1 MTALGV
7 DVGGT
12 FTDAVLVSSDG
23 IATAKVLTTA
33 RQEEGVV
40 EAARLVLERAG
51 AAPGDVTHFVH
62 GSTVA
67 TNALLERRLAR
78 VALVT
83 TKGFRDLLFLGR
95 QARPSL
101 YRLHEAPT
109 PPVVERRFCV
119 EVDERMGPDGVV
131 RPLAEESVRRA
142 ARRLARGRV
151 EAVAVCL
158 LFAFL
163 DPAHEAR
170 AAAILREALPDAF
183 VVASHEVAAEV
194 REFERATTATVDAAL
209 GPPTGR
215 YLGRLRAATEE
226 AGLPEPHVMLSS
238 GGVGTLEQ
246 AAAHPAGM
254 LLSGPAGGAVAAR
267 IVAEAGRD
275 APALGFDMGGTSC
288 DTFFLAE
295 GGGESELTVNRVVAG
310 LPVHLPMV
318 DIHTVSAGGGSIA
331 WVDAGGAL
339 RVGPQS
345 AGADPGPACYGRGGE
360 APTVTDA
367 NLVLGR
373 LPAAAPIAGGL
384 RLDVDRA
391 RAALGRLGI
400 GSAEEAAEGVVTVAV
415 NALVQALR
423 VVSVE
428 RGHDPAGAALI
439 AFGGAGPL
447 HACELAEQLGATRVL
462 CLPASGVLSAVGLAA
477 AERRRDASR
486 SLLRP
491 LAEAGDLSAAVAE
504 LARARDGESVR
515 AAADLRYV
523 GQSFELLVPFD
534 QRSGGER
541 EARDRCDSLEA
552 AFHAEHERRYGHADP
567 DHPIELVTLRAAA
580 VRPGAE
586 VRLAATGEVERSRRT
601 IRVDGAEVDAE
612 VLSGSGLPPGTE
624 VAGPAVVEF
633 PETTCLVPPDWVGEA
648 DELGILRLEAR
659 A

>member
-1 MTALGV
+1 MSALGV

-12 FTDAVLVSSDG
+12 FTDAVLVTGDG
-23 IATAKVLTTA
+23 MVTAKVLTTE

-40 EAARLVLERAG
+40 AAAREALDRAG
-51 AAPGDVTHFVH
+51 LEPADVAHFVH

-67 TNALLERRLAR
+67 TNALLTRTLAR
-78 VALVT
+78 TALVT

-109 PPVVERRFCV
+109 PPVVERRRCV
-119 EVDERMGPDGVV
+119 EVDERMGPDGVI
-131 RPLAEESVRRA
+131 RALDEESVHRA
-142 ARRLARGRV
+142 ARRLERERA
-151 EAVAVCL
+151 EAVAICL

-170 AAAILREALPDAF
+170 VAEILRDALPDAF

-215 YLGRLRAATEE
+215 YLSRLQAAADD

-238 GGVGTLEQ
+238 GGVATLAQ
-246 AAAHPAGM
+246 AAAHPAAM

-267 IVAEAGRD
+267 IVSEP
-275 APALGFDMGGTSC
+275 PALGFDMGGTSC
-288 DTFFLAE
+288 DTFLLAE
-295 GGGESELTVNRVVAG
+295 GGGESELTVDRRVAG
-310 LPVHLPMV
+310 LPVRLPMV

-331 WVDAGGAL
+331 WVDSGGAL

-345 AGADPGPACYGRGGE
+345 AGADPGPACYGRGGTE
-360 APTVTDA
+360 PTVTDA

-373 LPAAAPIAGGL
+373 LPAQSPIAAGL
-384 RLDVDRA
+384 RLDRDAA
-391 RAALGRLGI
+391 RAALEALGV
-400 GSAEEAAEGVVTVAV
+400 GSAEEAAEGVVAVAV
-415 NALVQALR
+415 NAMVQALR

-447 HACELAEQLGATRVL
+447 HACELATQLGATRVL
-462 CLPASGVLSAVGLAA
+462 CLPASGVLSALGLAA

-491 LAEAGDLSAAVAE
+491 LADAGDLERAVAE
-504 LARARDGESVR
+504 LAGARDGEQVR
-515 AAADLRYV
+515 GAADLRYA
-523 GQSFELLVPFD
+523 GQSFELLIPFD
-534 QRSGGER
+534 QP
-541 EARDRCDSLEA
+541 RDLAA

-567 DHPIELVTLRAAA
+567 DRPVELVTLRAAA
-580 VRPGAE
+580 VRPGAD
-586 VRLAATGEVERSRRT
+586 VRLQAAGDVSRSTRT
-601 IRVDGAEVDAE
+601 IRWEGEDVEATVFTGT
-612 VLSGSGLPPGTE
+612 GLPPGTTLG
-624 VAGPAVVEF
+624 GPAVIEF
-633 PETTCLVPPDWVGEA
+633 PETTCLVPPGWSGEA
-648 DELGILRLEAR
+648 DAHGIVRLQA
-659 A
+659 

>member
-1 MTALGV
+1 VRALGV

-12 FTDAVLVSSDG
+12 FTDAVLVG
-23 IATAKVLTTA
+23 PGGMATAKVLSTA

-40 EAARLVLERAG
+40 RAARAVADRAG
-51 AAPGDVTHFVH
+51 VAPGDIGYFVQ

-67 TNALLERRLAR
+67 TNALLERRVAR
-78 VALVT
+78 TALVT
-83 TKGFRDLLFLGR
+83 TSGFRDLLFLGR

-109 PPVVERRFCV
+109 PPVVERRLCL
-119 EVDERMGPDGVV
+119 EVDERMGPHGMVA
-131 RPLAEESVRRA
+131 PLDEASVHRA
-142 ARRLARGRV
+142 ARRLARERV

-170 AAAILREALPDAF
+170 VAEILRAALPDAF

-194 REFERATTATVDAAL
+194 REFERATTTTVDAAL
-209 GPPTGR
+209 GPPAGR
-215 YLGRLRAATEE
+215 YLARLRAAAEE

-238 GGVGTLEQ
+238 GGVATLEQ
-246 AAAHPAGM
+246 AAAHPATM

-267 IVAEAGRD
+267 IVAAAGD
-275 APALGFDMGGTSC
+275 DVPALGFDMGGTSC

-295 GGGESELTVNRVVAG
+295 GGGESELTVDRRVAG
-310 LPVHLPMV
+310 LPVRLPMV

-331 WVDAGGAL
+331 WVDSGGAL

-345 AGADPGPACYGRGGE
+345 AGADPGPACYGRGGAE
-360 APTVTDA
+360 PTVTDA
-367 NLVLGR
+367 NLVLAR
-373 LPAAAPIAGGL
+373 LPAESPIAGDL
-384 RLDVDRA
+384 RLDVGAA
-391 RAALGRLGI
+391 RAALERLGI
-400 GSAEEAAEGVVTVAV
+400 GPAEEAAEGVVTVAV
-415 NALVQALR
+415 NAMVQALR

-447 HACELAEQLGATRVL
+447 HACELAAQLGARRVL
-462 CLPASGVLSAVGLAA
+462 CLPASGVLSALGLAA

-491 LAEAGDLSAAVAE
+491 LAEVSARE
-504 LARARDGESVR
+504 LARAVDELAGARDGEQVR
-515 AAADLRYV
+515 AAADLRYA
-523 GQSFELLVPFD
+523 GQAFELLVPFED
-534 QRSGGER
+534 GDGL
-541 EARDRCDSLEA
+541 AD

-567 DHPIELVTLRAAA
+567 GRAVELVTLRAAA

-586 VRLAATGEVERSRRT
+586 VRLLATGDVERSRRT
-601 IRVDGAEVDAE
+601 IRWAGAEIQAQVLTGTGLAAGAE
-612 VLSGSGLPPGTE
+612 LR
-624 VAGPAVVEF
+624 GPAVIEF
-633 PETTCLVPPDWVGEA
+633 PETTCLVPPGWRGAA
-648 DELGILRLEAR
+648 DDHGIVRLEAAR
-659 A
+659 

>member
-1 MTALGV
+1 VTALGV

-12 FTDAVLVSSDG
+12 FTDAVLVSADRLV
-23 IATAKVLTTA
+23 TAKVLSTA

-40 EAARLVLERAG
+40 AAAREVLARAG
-51 AAPGDVTHFVH
+51 VEPGDVTHFVH

-78 VALVT
+78 TALVT

-109 PPVVERRFCV
+109 PPVVQRRLCV
-119 EVDERMGPDGVV
+119 EVDERMGPEGVI
-131 RPLAEESVRRA
+131 RELDAASVERA
-142 ARRLARGRV
+142 ARRLARARV

-158 LFAFL
+158 LFAFR
-163 DPAHEAR
+163 DPSHEAR
-170 AAAILREALPDAF
+170 VAEILRVELPEAF

-215 YLGRLRAATEE
+215 YLSRLRRATED

-238 GGVGTLEQ
+238 GGVATLEQ
-246 AAAHPAGM
+246 AAAHPAAM

-267 IVAEAGRD
+267 IVAAP
-275 APALGFDMGGTSC
+275 PALGFDMGGTSC

-295 GGGESELTVNRVVAG
+295 GGTESELTVQREVAG
-310 LPVHLPMV
+310 LPVRLPMV

-331 WVDAGGAL
+331 WVDSGGAL

-360 APTVTDA
+360 QPTVTDA

-373 LPAAAPIAGGL
+373 LPAGSPISAEL
-384 RLDVDRA
+384 ELDVDAA
-391 RAALGRLGI
+391 RAALESLGI
-400 GSAEEAAEGVVTVAV
+400 GPAEEAAEGVVAVAV
-415 NALVQALR
+415 NAMVQALR

-428 RGHDPAGAALI
+428 RGHDPAGASLL

-447 HACELAEQLGATRVL
+447 HACELAAQLGAARVL

-486 SLLRP
+486 SLLQP
-491 LAEAGDLSAAVAE
+491 LAEASGLEALVEE
-504 LARARDGESVR
+504 LAASRDGESVR
-515 AAADLRYV
+515 GAADLRYA
-523 GQSFELLVPFD
+523 GQSFELLVPFED
-534 QRSGGER
+534 PTE
-541 EARDRCDSLEA
+541 LEE
-552 AFHAEHERRYGHADP
+552 AFHAEHERRYGHADRGRAVA
-567 DHPIELVTLRAAA
+567 LVTVRAAA
-580 VRPGAE
+580 VAPGAE
-586 VRLAATGEVERSRRT
+586 VTLTAAGECRRSRRT
-601 IRVDGAEVDAE
+601 IRWEGESVEAQ
-612 VLSGSGLPPGTE
+612 VLTGTGLAPGTT
-624 VAGPAVVEF
+624 VAGPAIVEF
-633 PETTCLVPPDWVGEA
+633 PETTCLVPPGWHGEA
-648 DELGILRLEAR
+648 DERGILVLEAS
-659 A
+659 

>member
-1 MTALGV
+1 MSALGV

-12 FTDAVLVSSDG
+12 FTDAVLVGPDG
-23 IATAKVLTTA
+23 MTTAKVLSTPS
-33 RQEEGVV
+33 QEEGVV
-40 EAARLVLERAG
+40 AAAREVLERAG
-51 AAPGDVTHFVH
+51 VEPGAVTHFVH

-78 VALVT
+78 TALVT

-109 PPVVERRFCV
+109 PPVVKRRLCV
-119 EVDERMGPDGVV
+119 EVDERMGPAGVL
-131 RPLAEESVRRA
+131 RALDEESVHRA
-142 ARRLARGRV
+142 ARRLARERA

-170 AAAILREALPDAF
+170 VAEILRAALPDAF

-215 YLGRLRAATEE
+215 YLGRLRAATAE

-238 GGVGTLEQ
+238 GGVATLDQ
-246 AAAHPAGM
+246 AAAHPAAM

-267 IVAEAGRD
+267 IVAD

-295 GGGESELTVNRVVAG
+295 GGGESELTVDRRVAG
-310 LPVHLPMV
+310 LPVRLPMV

-331 WVDAGGAL
+331 WMDSGGAL
-339 RVGPQS
+339 RVGPHS
-345 AGADPGPACYGRGGE
+345 AGADPGPACYGRGGTE
-360 APTVTDA
+360 PTVTDA

-373 LPAAAPIAGGL
+373 LPAESPIAAGL
-384 RLDVDRA
+384 RLDVGAA
-391 RAALGRLGI
+391 RAALETLGI
-400 GSAEEAAEGVVTVAV
+400 GSAEDAAEGVVAVTV
-415 NALVQALR
+415 NAMVQALR

-447 HACELAEQLGATRVL
+447 HACELAAQLGATQVL

-491 LAEAGDLSAAVAE
+491 LAEVDGLDQAVAE
-504 LARARDGESVR
+504 LAGAEDGEEVR
-515 AAADLRYV
+515 GAADLRYA
-523 GQSFELLVPFD
+523 GQSFELLVPFVD
-534 QRSGGER
+534 PDGL
-541 EARDRCDSLEA
+541 AD
-552 AFHAEHERRYGHADP
+552 AFHAEHERRYGHADR
-567 DHPIELVTLRAAA
+567 DRAVELVTLRAAA

-586 VRLAATGEVERSRRT
+586 VRLTAGGDVERGSRS
-601 IRVDGAEVDAE
+601 IRWDGEDVKAE
-612 VLSGSGLPPGTE
+612 VLSGTGLPPGTT
-624 VAGPAVVEF
+624 VAGPAIVEF
-633 PETTCLVPPDWVGEA
+633 PETTCLVPPGWSGTA
-648 DELGILRLEAR
+648 DEQGILRLENT
-659 A
+659 

>member
-1 MTALGV
+1 VTALGI

-12 FTDAVLVSSDG
+12 FTDAVLVSADRMV
-23 IATAKVLTTA
+23 TAKVLSTP

-40 EAARLVLERAG
+40 AAAREVLARAG
-51 AAPGDVTHFVH
+51 VEPGDVTHFVH

-78 VALVT
+78 TALVT
-83 TKGFRDLLFLGR
+83 TRGFRDLLFLGR

-109 PPVVERRFCV
+109 PPVVERRLCV
-119 EVDERMGPDGVV
+119 EVDERMGPEGVI
-131 RPLAEESVRRA
+131 RELDEASVERA
-142 ARRLARGRV
+142 ARRLARARV

-158 LFAFL
+158 LFAFR
-163 DPAHEAR
+163 DPSHEAR
-170 AAAILREALPDAF
+170 VAEILRRELPDSF

-194 REFERATTATVDAAL
+194 REFERATTATIDAAL
-209 GPPTGR
+209 GPPTGE
-215 YLGRLRAATEE
+215 YLARLRGAARR
-226 AGLPEPHVMLSS
+226 AGLPEPMVMLSS

-246 AAAHPAGM
+246 VAAHPAAM

-267 IVAEAGRD
+267 IVTEP
-275 APALGFDMGGTSC
+275 PALGFDMGGTSC

-295 GGGESELTVNRVVAG
+295 GGTESELTVQRQVAG
-310 LPVHLPMV
+310 LPVRLPMV

-331 WVDAGGAL
+331 WVDSGGAL

-360 APTVTDA
+360 EPTVTDA

-373 LPAAAPIAGGL
+373 LPAGSPISADL
-384 RLDVDRA
+384 ELDVDAA
-391 RAALGRLGI
+391 RAALESLRI
-400 GSAEEAAEGVVTVAV
+400 GSAGEAAEGVVAVAV
-415 NALVQALR
+415 NAMVQALR

-428 RGHDPAGAALI
+428 RGHDPAGASLL

-447 HACELAEQLGATRVL
+447 HACELAAQLGATRVL

-486 SLLRP
+486 SLLQP
-491 LAEAGDLSAAVAE
+491 LADASDLEAVVEE
-504 LARARDGESVR
+504 LAASRDGESVR
-515 AAADLRYV
+515 GAADLRYA

-534 QRSGGER
+534 DPAE
-541 EARDRCDSLEA
+541 LEP

-567 DHPIELVTLRAAA
+567 ERAVELVTLRAAA
-580 VRPGAE
+580 VAPGAE
-586 VRLAATGEVERSRRT
+586 VTLTATGECERSRRT
-601 IRVDGAEVDAE
+601 IRWNGASVEAE
-612 VLSGSGLPPGTE
+612 VLTGTGLPAGTTVE
-624 VAGPAVVEF
+624 GPAIVEF
-633 PETTCLVPPDWVGEA
+633 PETTCLVPPGWHGQSD
-648 DELGILRLEAR
+648 DRGILTLEAT
-659 A
+659 

>member
-12 FTDAVLVSSDG
+12 FTDAVLVGADG
-23 IATAKVLTTA
+23 IVTAKVLSTA

-40 EAARLVLERAG
+40 AAAREVLERAG
-51 AAPGDVTHFVH
+51 VEPGEVTHFVH

-67 TNALLERRLAR
+67 TNALLERRLGR
-78 VALVT
+78 TALVT

-109 PPVVERRFCV
+109 PPVVERRLCV
-119 EVDERMGPDGVV
+119 EVDERMGPAGVI
-131 RPLAEESVRRA
+131 RELDEASVERA
-142 ARRLARGRV
+142 ARRLARARV

-158 LFAFL
+158 LFSFL
-163 DPAHEAR
+163 DPSHEAR
-170 AAAILREALPDAF
+170 VAEMLRAALPDAF

-215 YLGRLRAATEE
+215 YVSRLRAATQD

-238 GGVGTLEQ
+238 GGVATLEQ

-267 IVAEAGRD
+267 IVTD
-275 APALGFDMGGTSC
+275 PPALGFDMGGTSC
-288 DTFFLAE
+288 DAFFLAE
-295 GGGESELTVNRVVAG
+295 GGGESELTVDRRVAG
-310 LPVHLPMV
+310 LPVRLPMV

-331 WVDAGGAL
+331 WVDSGGAL

-345 AGADPGPACYGRGGE
+345 AGADPGPACYGRGGSE
-360 APTVTDA
+360 PTVTDA

-373 LPAAAPIAGGL
+373 LPAKSPIAAGL
-384 RLDVDRA
+384 RLDVGAA
-391 RAALGRLGI
+391 RAALERLGV
-400 GSAEEAAEGVVTVAV
+400 GSVEEAAEGVVEVAV
-415 NALVQALR
+415 NAMVQALR

-428 RGHDPAGAALI
+428 RGHDPAGAALV

-447 HACELAEQLGATRVL
+447 HACELAAQLGATRVL

-491 LAEAGDLSAAVAE
+491 LADAGDLGEAVAE
-504 LARARDGESVR
+504 LAGARDGEVVR
-515 AAADLRYV
+515 GAADLRYA
-523 GQSFELLVPFD
+523 GQSFELLIPFED
-534 QRSGGER
+534 PAELAG
-541 EARDRCDSLEA
+541 

-567 DHPIELVTLRAAA
+567 ERAVELVTLRAAA

-586 VRLAATGEVERSRRT
+586 VRLSAAGDVERSRRT
-601 IRVDGAEVDAE
+601 IRWGGEDVEAE

-624 VAGPAVVEF
+624 VSGPAVIEF
-633 PETTCLVPPDWVGEA
+633 PETTCLVPPGWTGEA
-648 DELGILRLEAR
+648 DDHGILRLQS
-659 A
+659 

>member
-1 MTALGV
+1 VSALGI

-12 FTDAVLVSSDG
+12 FTDAVLVTGDG
-23 IATAKVLTTA
+23 MVTAKVLSTP

-40 EAARLVLERAG
+40 AAARAVLERAG
-51 AAPGDVTHFVH
+51 VEPGDVTHFVH

-78 VALVT
+78 TALVT

-109 PPVVERRFCV
+109 PPVVERRRCV
-119 EVDERMGPDGVV
+119 EVDERMGPDGVI
-131 RPLAEESVRRA
+131 RELDDESVQRA
-142 ARRLARGRV
+142 ARRLRRERA
-151 EAVAVCL
+151 EAVAICL

-163 DPAHEAR
+163 DPSHEQR
-170 AAAILREALPDAF
+170 VAAILRDALPDAF

-215 YLGRLRAATEE
+215 YLSRLRAATEE

-246 AAAHPAGM
+246 AATHPAAM

-267 IVAEAGRD
+267 IVSEP
-275 APALGFDMGGTSC
+275 PALGFDMGGTSC

-295 GGGESELTVNRVVAG
+295 GGSESELTVDRRVAG
-310 LPVHLPMV
+310 LPVRLPMV

-331 WVDAGGAL
+331 WVDSGGAL

-360 APTVTDA
+360 QPTVTDA

-373 LPAAAPIAGGL
+373 LPAESPIAADL
-384 RLDVDRA
+384 RLDAGAA
-391 RAALGRLGI
+391 RGALEALGI
-400 GSAEEAAEGVVTVAV
+400 GSAEEAAEGVVAVAV
-415 NALVQALR
+415 NAMVQALR

-447 HACELAEQLGATRVL
+447 HACELAAQLGATRVL
-462 CLPASGVLSAVGLAA
+462 CLPASGVLSALGLAA
-477 AERRRDASR
+477 AERRRDVSR

-491 LAEAGDLSAAVAE
+491 LSDPGDLRAAVRE
-504 LARARDGESVR
+504 LIDARDGEQLR

-523 GQSFELLVPFD
+523 GQSFELLIPFED
-534 QRSGGER
+534 PGEL
-541 EARDRCDSLEA
+541 AG

-567 DHPIELVTLRAAA
+567 DRPVQLVTLRAAA

-586 VRLAATGEVERSRRT
+586 VKLAAAGEVARSRRT
-601 IRVDGAEVDAE
+601 IRWDGDDVEAD
-612 VLSGSGLPPGTE
+612 VLSGTGLPPGE
-624 VAGPAVVEF
+624 RVEGPAVVEF
-633 PETTCLVPPDWVGEA
+633 PETTCLVPPGWAGEA
-648 DELGILRLEAR
+648 DEHGILTLEAT
-659 A
+659 

>member
-1 MTALGV
+1 MSALGV

-12 FTDAVLVSSDG
+12 FTDAVLVGPDG
-23 IATAKVLTTA
+23 MTTAKVLSTP
-33 RQEEGVV
+33 RQEDGVV
-40 EAARLVLERAG
+40 AAAREAISRAG
-51 AAPGDVTHFVH
+51 LEPGDVTTFVQ

-78 VALVT
+78 TALVT

-109 PPVVERRFCV
+109 PPVVDRGRCV
-119 EVDERMGPDGVV
+119 EVDERMGPAGVL
-131 RPLAEESVRRA
+131 RALDEASVHRA
-142 ARRLARGRV
+142 ARRLGRERV
-151 EAVAVCL
+151 EAVAICL

-163 DPAHEAR
+163 DPSHEAR
-170 AAAILREALPDAF
+170 VAEILRAALPDAF

-194 REFERATTATVDAAL
+194 REFERATTTTVDAAL
-209 GPPTGR
+209 GPPAGE
-215 YLGRLRAATEE
+215 YLGRLRAAADA
-226 AGLPEPHVMLSS
+226 AGLPEPLVMLSS
-238 GGVGTLEQ
+238 GGVATLEQ
-246 AAAHPAGM
+246 AAAHPAAM

-267 IVAEAGRD
+267 IVAA

-295 GGGESELTVNRVVAG
+295 GGGESELTVDRRVAG
-310 LPVHLPMV
+310 LPVRLPMV

-331 WVDAGGAL
+331 WVDSGGAL
-339 RVGPQS
+339 RVGPHS
-345 AGADPGPACYGRGGE
+345 AGADPGPACYGRGGSE
-360 APTVTDA
+360 PTVTDA

-373 LPAAAPIAGGL
+373 LPAESPIAAGL
-384 RLDVDRA
+384 RLDVGAA
-391 RAALGRLGI
+391 RAALETLGV
-400 GSAEEAAEGVVTVAV
+400 GSAEDAAEGVVAVTV
-415 NALVQALR
+415 NAMVQALR

-447 HACELAEQLGATRVL
+447 HACELAAQLGATQVL

-491 LAEAGDLSAAVAE
+491 LAEVEAIDRAVAE
-504 LARARDGESVR
+504 LAGAEDGEEVR
-515 AAADLRYV
+515 GAADLRYV
-523 GQSFELLVPFD
+523 GQSFELLIPFD
-534 QRSGGER
+534 DPDGL
-541 EARDRCDSLEA
+541 AD
-552 AFHAEHERRYGHADP
+552 AFHAEHERRYGHADRDRP
-567 DHPIELVTLRAAA
+567 VELVTLRAAA

-586 VRLAATGEVERSRRT
+586 VRLTAGGDVERAGRT
-601 IRVDGAEVDAE
+601 IRWEGEDIEAA
-612 VLSGSGLPPGTE
+612 VLSGTGLPPGTR
-624 VAGPAVVEF
+624 VDGPALVEF
-633 PETTCLVPPDWVGEA
+633 PETTCLVPPGWSGAA
-648 DELGILRLEAR
+648 DDQGILRLEA